1 MYNIN
6 SLYLSCKASLSS
18 PNLLVMNL
26 ASVIMFFTL
35 VNALERTYLN
45 VNLIKSKLYFIF
57 KKYLFIDFLFTF
69 QSLSENSFIRA
80 SVI

>member
-1 MYNIN
+1 MKIFLLFLSMHNMN
-6 SLYLSCKASLSS
+6 SLYLSCKASLTS

-57 KKYLFIDFLFTF
+57 FKYLFKD
-69 QSLSENSFIRA
+69 
-80 SVI
+80 SVYLPISI